1 MLRWIDTL
9 FPRRLLFQEDRRLL
23 HLFVGR
29 VLSSTGFAIVLPF
42 LSLYLHGTRGVPM
55 TAVGALFLIASLGG
69 AIGQVIGGEWSDRS
83 GRKVVLIASQ
93 VLRAVAFASLGFA
106 VLTHAPFYVFVLATS
121 LSAFGGRMYEPPSG
135 AMVADMA
142 GVDRQGEYYGV
153 LRIAGNLG
161 WALGPAIGGF
171 LAALSY
177 SSLFLVGSGVMIGS
191 AAIMAFGV
199 EETSPLHQ
207 RRRLR
212 PEPAIAEIPDIGQAA
227 AAPKFQLQESVK
239 ALRDPNFL
247 RYLLIST
254 MLFVVMAQLIVT
266 LSVYAVEWAG
276 LSKVQLGT
284 LYALN
289 GLTVV
294 FLQFPAVKLTRTLR
308 LTTSLTLGAVLY
320 GLGYGMMGWGR
331 GMAFLLGATFIVS
344 IGEIIATPPSLQL
357 VANFSGE
364 TTRGRYMGIF
374 GVFNSIGWSLGP
386 VVGGALLDSFHGRP
400 IIVWSVI
407 MALAFVAAAGYLDLR
422 RRLPRSLDRDLET
435 APVKSAVA

>member
-83 GRKVVLIASQ
+83 GRKVVLVASQ
-93 VLRAVAFASLGFA
+93 LLRAVAFASLGFA
-106 VLTHAPFYVFVLATS
+106 VLKHAPFYVFVLATS

-142 GVDRQGEYYGV
+142 GLDRQAEYYGV

-199 EETSPLHQ
+199 EETSPMHQ
-207 RRRLR
+207 PRRLR

-227 AAPKFQLQESVK
+227 AAPRFQLQESVK

-247 RYLLIST
+247 RYLLISM

-308 LTTSLTLGAVLY
+308 LTTSLALGAVLY
-320 GLGYGMMGWGR
+320 GLGYGIMGWGR

-407 MALAFVAAAGYLDLR
+407 TALAFLAAVGYLDLR
-422 RRLPRSLDRDLET
+422 RRLPRSLDRDFET
-435 APVKSAVA
+435 APAKSAVA